1 MSKYIVGMSVGGT
14 VQHLAVTTPIPPPV
28 RSLTNGRSAAAAAEF
43 PGASPTGGP
52 GGMGGGAGVVVGSG
66 VLDPAA
72 FADSAVDPAL
82 LLDGAA
88 ACSDGIPTA
97 ESQAP
102 TSAIIAISGSA
113 VRQTRLRRGEA
124 ALFFT

>member
-28 RSLTNGRSAAAAAEF
+28 RSLTNGRSAAAAAGL

-52 GGMGGGAGVVVGSG
+52 GGMGGGAGVVIVGSG

-72 FADSAVDPAL
+72 FADSGVDPAL

-88 ACSDGIPTA
+88 S
-97 ESQAP
+97 
-102 TSAIIAISGSA
+102 
-113 VRQTRLRRGEA
+113 
-124 ALFFT
+124 